1 MKPKRCR
8 DAGKMTKDKKEQVAE
23 FLITSFLC
31 FVIVLLMITCLI
43 IGYDMDKKSMERQA
57 VEHRVALYD
66 GKTKEFKWKTLGQ
79 IIDTLSG
86 GNP

>member
-8 DAGKMTKDKKEQVAE
+8 DAGKMTKDKKEQVTE

-43 IGYDMDKKSMERQA
+43 IGYDMGKKSMERQA
-57 VEHRVALYD
+57 VARYD